1 MHSCVCTHPH
11 KDKPQMSWLPPLLV
25 FTRGEEEPW
34 HSTLIHSLISS
45 HIKNLTCTGHFTE
58 MPSTENVTI
67 LCVCVHSF
75 TCVCEAAHVYSGRC
89 PPPQSLVFEN
99 DPSLNLELTSS
110 ETWACQEV
118 PGVSCLPASS
128 GMTEATVPVFCT
140 QIKLRSLCLS
150 ILLSHLHSTV
160 NLGFRG
166 SMI

>member
-1 MHSCVCTHPH
+1 
-11 KDKPQMSWLPPLLV
+11 
-25 FTRGEEEPW
+25 
-34 HSTLIHSLISS
+34 
-45 HIKNLTCTGHFTE
+45 

-166 SMI
+166 SLQGKTEHDSGLQLPRSGPGLLPARMVRWRGVFALFH